1 MRALLHL
8 ALSAGRRWSDT
19 FAHPPIPN
27 GHEIQLCAEICPA
40 LTDGAITVQ
49 GYRKFRQVTHE
60 ASRDAIIAV
69 KLPAP
74 GVHSCQAPELA
85 VVLPGGTTA
94 SWRRFLV

>member
-1 MRALLHL
+1 M
-8 ALSAGRRWSDT
+8 
-19 FAHPPIPN
+19 
-27 GHEIQLCAEICPA
+27 
-40 LTDGAITVQ
+40 Q

-94 SWRRFLV
+94 SWRRFLVNREAHSRPDFASGNLTPASCK